1 MPCVSQGKYGLEV
14 QEWDLVSEWVGA
26 SGILGRTG
34 CWTGQ
39 DGEEREKTQAPS
51 SGLKLTQKK
60 GILHSGLRISRFLA
74 GLGSIHYSEVNG
86 PPGGQA
92 VVALSYLYDCAV
104 CSAPWISCLAHCL
117 SPQSSQ

>member
-1 MPCVSQGKYGLEV
+1 M
-14 QEWDLVSEWVGA
+14 QEWDPVSEWVGA

-39 DGEEREKTQAPS
+39 DGEERKKPEHLRQVFR
-51 SGLKLTQKK
+51 LTQKK

-92 VVALSYLYDCAV
+92 VVALSFLYDCAV
-104 CSAPWISCLAHCL
+104 FSAPWISCSAHCL